1 MQKDAD
7 YWIRVLQLN
16 RHIEGGSFREV
27 YRSNLELPRE
37 ILPPDFKGP
46 CVASTSIYF
55 LLEKNQYSAFH
66 RICSDEVWHF
76 YAGHSL
82 RIYEIEASG
91 NLLIHKLGNNPEQ
104 GETFQCIIKAGNWF
118 AAKVADGGDFTLAG
132 CTVSPGFD
140 FRDFELADGA
150 LLAAEFPQHQE
161 WIAALSQKNK

>member
-1 MQKDAD
+1 MRKDAD
-7 YWIRVLQLN
+7 YWIRTLQLN

-27 YRSNLELPRE
+27 YRSKLEIPRE
-37 ILPPDFKGP
+37 NLPPDFKGA
-46 CVASTSIYF
+46 CAASTSIYF
-55 LLEKNQYSAFH
+55 LLEKGQYSAFH

-82 RIYEIEASG
+82 RIYEIESSG
-91 NLLIHKLGNNPEQ
+91 NLLIHRLGNDPEQ

-140 FRDFELADGA
+140 FRDFELADGTM
-150 LLAAEFPQHQE
+150 LAAEYPQHRGC
-161 WIAALSQKNK
+161 IAELSRKKE